1 MRSADRNFC
10 STPTSGNINGFQIFS
25 NYSPRVHLSRAG
37 CLGRGWYQGVT
48 DGGKSAPAVAAAG
61 FDN

>member
-1 MRSADRNFC
+1 MCEFGR
-10 STPTSGNINGFQIFS
+10 